1 MYQVSEALD
10 KVISGSGRTF
20 YARLNEISDGIQ
32 EIVQT
37 NFSTPDSY
45 FYVGGAIASK
55 IEVSMFTKTQ
65 EFVKGTEVR
74 FEIGAMADGAIE
86 WIPMGYFT
94 IKEQKK
100 DRNLLTFTAYDR
112 LESKLAKAY
121 KSKITKYP
129 AESKEF
135 LTDISEQTG
144 IEFDTSKLS
153 DSLMIDKI
161 LTVNDQSGEK
171 TYKEPFDG
179 FTMQQVVGYIAQL
192 HGTFAICDRSGKVT
206 FRWYEALATDYPG
219 KIGDT
224 AGSYLKDQNLSFIY
238 NTIEFL
244 KESHTYLIKT
254 NRYFDD
260 LLQSETMCQ
269 ISGISCDTENDHY
282 ESGTNIN
289 TNLSNPVMTQE
300 WLNKILKKIKDMSYY
315 PVSFS
320 FMGDPR
326 LDVGDIVTIV
336 DAKNNLIDVP
346 VMQHTI
352 TFDGGLLSEVASY
365 GFEEKEAKSPSQ
377 IALQRVKDDILTL
390 QEITAKKAT
399 FYQLNAVDAKI
410 TNLQASSITV
420 NDANILFARLDKA
433 NIEQG
438 WITSV
443 MIGDAQITNAKIQGM
458 SADKLTAGTI
468 DASIITVK
476 NLDADSI
483 TVGKINWKQLSDDV
497 NTTITDSK
505 NTANNALN
513 AANSSVQNVIIEYYS
528 STSKDQPVNGTWQ
541 TDSPDWVEGRYIWC
555 RTKTVTKSGVISYS
569 DASCITGNTGA
580 KGDKGIPGINGENG
594 KTTYLHI
601 AYANSADGTSGF
613 STNDSTN
620 KLYIGQ
626 YIDFIEA
633 DSILPSAYQWTKIK
647 GDTGAKGE
655 DGVSPVASV
664 TKTGNVTTITITDK
678 NGTHTQKVTDGTN
691 GTPGA
696 PGADGR
702 TSYFHAKYSNDGGKT
717 FTANNGEAT
726 GDWIGTYTDFVEAD
740 SMNVGAYTWV
750 KIKGDQGVQGVKA
763 LQPTRN
769 WTGTFTTIG
778 MVQGAVIGDFNR
790 TPVVGDVFLNLDGSS
805 NTGTWE
811 VTAISGTNVSIKL
824 LAYVKSKGADGK
836 NGSSVTITSKSVTYQ
851 TSVSGVTVPSGTW
864 NADVP
869 NVPNGQYLWTRT
881 VVNYSDGTSITS
893 YSVGY
898 KGVNGSN
905 GSNGKGVQSTA
916 VTYQAWGNGT
926 NTPTGGWSPTPLDTS
941 ADKPYLWTR
950 TIITYTDGSSSTSY
964 SVGSTLKGVSV
975 GARNLAES
983 TNQGIT
989 GWYWGMQTGGY
1000 TRSEVVENNVKT
1012 CKLLRDSVAQTGWS
1026 VIYYDRIGRYKW
1038 EPDTVYTVSV
1048 DVKPSVSTAIGI
1060 SFREG
1065 NGTNNLITSE
1075 RSETIQAQA
1084 NKWNRLVWNVK
1095 TVSTLPTSTGQ
1106 VLYATGMNSGTGVW
1120 YQFKNLKI
1128 EKGNQATDWTPAPED
1143 VDSGINNAQ
1152 STANSASSKADT
1164 AQSSANAAQ
1173 STANSASSKADT
1185 AQSSANA
1192 AQSTANSALSTANAA
1207 KKNEY
1212 IAFSG
1217 EGNSVGYFLI
1227 ATLKVISNYI
1237 NDDFILEANS
1247 RGFGFS
1253 RIQVRFKSGN
1263 TTDPTLESYKQE
1275 GDGNWYIAKAATSTW
1290 NIYCSKNE
1298 AWARCSVTG
1307 LSYKSG
1313 YISLTWG
1320 SGNASLPDNAI
1331 RATQMVSQA
1340 VWCYK
1345 NNQAYIDGSNLY
1357 ASTVTADKI
1366 AARSISAEKMAVG
1379 TITAASGILADSVI
1393 TNAKIADGAITNAKI
1408 ANATIES
1415 AKIKSIDAAKIT
1427 TGTITGLDAIFNRS
1441 FKVDSPYSD
1450 TDSFVIESSSNGVT
1464 IATRTKGVVSS
1475 TNDNKMFLGNDGL
1488 DIRCGTGPMRIWAN
1502 DILTIRTDSAGQIN
1516 LEVQGLNS
1524 PNPPVYVKSDAG
1536 AFKIY
1541 HEGNFGSSASYKTG
1555 LKIGSITQG
1564 SSVTDFYVP
1573 LATTSAS
1580 GLISADEK
1588 KKINVDYLPKSGGTI
1603 DNSNVDV
1610 LGLNCTSGT
1619 MSTLRFY
1626 GSGKRLGSVGFNAQ
1640 NSSLY
1645 RWNTSGT
1652 AYRILDENDLP
1663 LMADSGWVN
1672 ITLGS
1677 GITAVSYIGARARK
1691 IGNIVN
1697 VVMGVTGA
1705 TAAFQTLGT
1714 LAQGYRPPKE
1724 INLAARYYNSPTTAI
1739 SIGTDGTIKVLQT
1752 ASGGSSYNASGA
1764 ISFSITYFI

>member
-20 YARLNEISDGIQ
+20 YARLNGISDGIQ

-626 YIDFIEA
+626 YIDFIEE
-633 DSILPSAYQWTKIK
+633 DSTLPSAYQWTKIK
-647 GDTGAKGE
+647 GDTGAKG
-655 DGVSPVASV
+655 D
-664 TKTGNVTTITITDK
+664 
-678 NGTHTQKVTDGTN
+678 
-691 GTPGA
+691 
-696 PGADGR
+696 
-702 TSYFHAKYSNDGGKT
+702 
-717 FTANNGEAT
+717 
-726 GDWIGTYTDFVEAD
+726 
-740 SMNVGAYTWV
+740 
-750 KIKGDQGVQGVKA
+750 KGDQGVKA

-778 MVQGAVIGDFNR
+778 IVQGAVIGDFNR

-1275 GDGNWYIAKAATSTW
+1275 GDGNWYIAKTATSTW

-1307 LSYKSG
+1307 LSYKSDC
-1313 YISLTWG
+1313 ISLTWG

-1427 TGTITGLDAIFNRS
+1427 TGTITGLDAVFNRS

-1502 DILTIRTDSAGQIN
+1502 DILTIRTDSEGQIN

-1541 HEGNFGSSASYKTG
+1541 HEGNFGSSASYTTG

-1564 SSVTDFYVP
+1564 SSTTNFYVP

-1603 DNSNVDV
+1603 SNSNANV
-1610 LGLNCTSGT
+1610 LDLNCTSGT

-1663 LMADSGWVN
+1663 LMTDSGWVN
-1672 ITLGS
+1672 ITLSS

-1714 LAQGYRPPKE
+1714 LAQGYRPSKE

-1739 SIGTDGTIKVLQT
+1739 TIGTDGTIKLLQT

>member
-10 KVISGSGRTF
+10 GVISGSGRTF
-20 YARLNEISDGIQ
+20 YARLNGISDGIQ

-55 IEVSMFTKTQ
+55 IEVSMFTKSQ
-65 EFVKGTEVR
+65 EFVKGTEVKL
-74 FEIGAMADGAIE
+74 EIGAIADDAIE

-129 AESKEF
+129 AESKAF

-171 TYKEPFDG
+171 SYKEPFDG

-192 HGTFAICDRSGKVT
+192 HGTFAICDRNGKVT
-206 FRWYEALATDYPG
+206 FRWYGVLATDRPG

-300 WLNKILKKIKDMSYY
+300 WLNKILEKIKDMSYY

-399 FYQLNAVDAKI
+399 FNQLNAVDAKI

-443 MIGDAQITNAKIQGM
+443 MIGDAQITNAKI
-458 SADKLTAGTI
+458 
-468 DASIITVK
+468 
-476 NLDADSI
+476 
-483 TVGKINWKQLSDDV
+483 
-497 NTTITDSK
+497 
-505 NTANNALN
+505 
-513 AANSSVQNVIIEYYS
+513 
-528 STSKDQPVNGTWQ
+528 
-541 TDSPDWVEGRYIWC
+541 
-555 RTKTVTKSGVISYS
+555 
-569 DASCITGNTGA
+569 
-580 KGDKGIPGINGENG
+580 
-594 KTTYLHI
+594 
-601 AYANSADGTSGF
+601 
-613 STNDSTN
+613 
-620 KLYIGQ
+620 
-626 YIDFIEA
+626 
-633 DSILPSAYQWTKIK
+633 
-647 GDTGAKGE
+647 
-655 DGVSPVASV
+655 
-664 TKTGNVTTITITDK
+664 
-678 NGTHTQKVTDGTN
+678 
-691 GTPGA
+691 
-696 PGADGR
+696 
-702 TSYFHAKYSNDGGKT
+702 
-717 FTANNGEAT
+717 
-726 GDWIGTYTDFVEAD
+726 
-740 SMNVGAYTWV
+740 
-750 KIKGDQGVQGVKA
+750 
-763 LQPTRN
+763 
-769 WTGTFTTIG
+769 
-778 MVQGAVIGDFNR
+778 
-790 TPVVGDVFLNLDGSS
+790 
-805 NTGTWE
+805 
-811 VTAISGTNVSIKL
+811 
-824 LAYVKSKGADGK
+824 
-836 NGSSVTITSKSVTYQ
+836 
-851 TSVSGVTVPSGTW
+851 
-864 NADVP
+864 
-869 NVPNGQYLWTRT
+869 
-881 VVNYSDGTSITS
+881 
-893 YSVGY
+893 
-898 KGVNGSN
+898 
-905 GSNGKGVQSTA
+905 
-916 VTYQAWGNGT
+916 
-926 NTPTGGWSPTPLDTS
+926 
-941 ADKPYLWTR
+941 
-950 TIITYTDGSSSTSY
+950 
-964 SVGSTLKGVSV
+964 
-975 GARNLAES
+975 
-983 TNQGIT
+983 
-989 GWYWGMQTGGY
+989 
-1000 TRSEVVENNVKT
+1000 
-1012 CKLLRDSVAQTGWS
+1012 
-1026 VIYYDRIGRYKW
+1026 
-1038 EPDTVYTVSV
+1038 
-1048 DVKPSVSTAIGI
+1048 
-1060 SFREG
+1060 
-1065 NGTNNLITSE
+1065 
-1075 RSETIQAQA
+1075 
-1084 NKWNRLVWNVK
+1084 
-1095 TVSTLPTSTGQ
+1095 
-1106 VLYATGMNSGTGVW
+1106 
-1120 YQFKNLKI
+1120 
-1128 EKGNQATDWTPAPED
+1128 
-1143 VDSGINNAQ
+1143 
-1152 STANSASSKADT
+1152 
-1164 AQSSANAAQ
+1164 
-1173 STANSASSKADT
+1173 
-1185 AQSSANA
+1185 
-1192 AQSTANSALSTANAA
+1192 
-1207 KKNEY
+1207 
-1212 IAFSG
+1212 
-1217 EGNSVGYFLI
+1217 
-1227 ATLKVISNYI
+1227 
-1237 NDDFILEANS
+1237 
-1247 RGFGFS
+1247 
-1253 RIQVRFKSGN
+1253 
-1263 TTDPTLESYKQE
+1263 
-1275 GDGNWYIAKAATSTW
+1275 
-1290 NIYCSKNE
+1290 
-1298 AWARCSVTG
+1298 
-1307 LSYKSG
+1307 
-1313 YISLTWG
+1313 
-1320 SGNASLPDNAI
+1320 
-1331 RATQMVSQA
+1331 
-1340 VWCYK
+1340 
-1345 NNQAYIDGSNLY
+1345 
-1357 ASTVTADKI
+1357 
-1366 AARSISAEKMAVG
+1366 
-1379 TITAASGILADSVI
+1379 
-1393 TNAKIADGAITNAKI
+1393 

-1427 TGTITGLDAIFNRS
+1427 TGTITGLDAVFNRS

-1475 TNDNKMFLGNDGL
+1475 TNDNKIFLGNDGL

-1541 HEGNFGSSASYKTG
+1541 HEGNFGSSASYTTG

-1564 SSVTDFYVP
+1564 SSATNFYVP

-1663 LMADSGWVN
+1663 LMTDSGWVN
-1672 ITLGS
+1672 ITLSS
-1677 GITAVSYIGARARK
+1677 GITAVSYIGARVRK

-1714 LAQGYRPPKE
+1714 LAQGYRPTKE

-1739 SIGTDGTIKVLQT
+1739 AIGTDGTIKLLQT

-1764 ISFSITYFI
+1764 ISFSITYFV

>member
-20 YARLNEISDGIQ
+20 YARLNGISDGIQ

-55 IEVSMFTKTQ
+55 IEVSMFTKSQ
-65 EFVKGTEVR
+65 EFVKGTEVKL
-74 FEIGAMADGAIE
+74 EIGATADSTIE

-121 KSKITKYP
+121 KSKIVKYP
-129 AESKEF
+129 VESKEF

-144 IEFDTSKLS
+144 VEFNTSKLS

-192 HGTFAICDRSGKVT
+192 HGTFAICDRNGKVT
-206 FRWYEALATDYPG
+206 FRWYEALTTDHPG

-269 ISGISCDTENDHY
+269 ISGISCDTENNHY

-326 LDVGDIVTIV
+326 LDVGDVVTIV

-352 TFDGGLLSEVASY
+352 TFDGGLLSEVSSY
-365 GFEEKEAKSPSQ
+365 GFEEKEVKSPSE
-377 IALQRVKDDILTL
+377 IALQRIKDDILSL

-399 FYQLNAVDAKI
+399 FNQLNAVDAKI
-410 TNLQASSITV
+410 TNLQASTITV

-433 NIEQG
+433 NIQQG
-438 WITSV
+438 WITNV

-528 STSKDQPVNGTWQ
+528 STSKDQPVNGMWQ
-541 TDSPDWVEGRYIWC
+541 TDSPDWVEGRYVWC

-580 KGDKGIPGINGENG
+580 QGDRGIPGINGENG
-594 KTTYLHI
+594 QTSYLHI

-633 DSILPSAYQWTKIK
+633 DSTLPSAYQWTKIK

-655 DGVSPVASV
+655 DGVSPIASV
-664 TKTGNVTTITITDK
+664 TKSGNVTTITITDK

-696 PGADGR
+696 SGADGR

-726 GDWIGTYTDFVEAD
+726 GDWIGTYTDFTEAD
-740 SMNVGAYTWV
+740 SMSVVAYTWV
-750 KIKGDQGVQGVKA
+750 KIKGDKGDQGVQGKGIKSIKGQYYLSSSKISLVGGTWSDT
-763 LQPTRN
+763 QPT
-769 WTGTFTTIG
+769 WTEGSYIWTRSYIVWSDDTITTT
-778 MVQGAVIGDFNR
+778 
-790 TPVVGDVFLNLDGSS
+790 TPILANALNTANSVA
-805 NTGTWE
+805 NTALST
-811 VTAISGTNVSIKL
+811 
-824 LAYVKSKGADGK
+824 ADGK
-836 NGSSVTITSKSVTYQ
+836 NAVFYQ
-851 TSVSGVTVPSGTW
+851 PNQPS
-864 NADVP
+864 
-869 NVPNGQYLWTRT
+869 
-881 VVNYSDGTSITS
+881 
-893 YSVGY
+893 
-898 KGVNGSN
+898 
-905 GSNGKGVQSTA
+905 
-916 VTYQAWGNGT
+916 
-926 NTPTGGWSPTPLDTS
+926 
-941 ADKPYLWTR
+941 
-950 TIITYTDGSSSTSY
+950 
-964 SVGSTLKGVSV
+964 
-975 GARNLAES
+975 
-983 TNQGIT
+983 
-989 GWYWGMQTGGY
+989 
-1000 TRSEVVENNVKT
+1000 
-1012 CKLLRDSVAQTGWS
+1012 
-1026 VIYYDRIGRYKW
+1026 
-1038 EPDTVYTVSV
+1038 
-1048 DVKPSVSTAIGI
+1048 
-1060 SFREG
+1060 
-1065 NGTNNLITSE
+1065 
-1075 RSETIQAQA
+1075 
-1084 NKWNRLVWNVK
+1084 
-1095 TVSTLPTSTGQ
+1095 
-1106 VLYATGMNSGTGVW
+1106 ATGRKTNDVW
-1120 YQFKNLKI
+1120 YDT
-1128 EKGNQATDWTPAPED
+1128 GNENAMYYFDGKLWVKKAF
-1143 VDSGINNAQ
+1143 GNNALD
-1152 STANSASSKADT
+1152 NISASKITTGTLD
-1164 AQSSANAAQ
+1164 
-1173 STANSASSKADT
+1173 
-1185 AQSSANA
+1185 
-1192 AQSTANSALSTANAA
+1192 A
-1207 KKNEY
+1207 KK
-1212 IAFSG
+1212 
-1217 EGNSVGYFLI
+1217 VTLI
-1227 ATLKVISNYI
+1227 NLDA
-1237 NDDFILEANS
+1237 
-1247 RGFGFS
+1247 
-1253 RIQVRFKSGN
+1253 
-1263 TTDPTLESYKQE
+1263 
-1275 GDGNWYIAKAATSTW
+1275 
-1290 NIYCSKNE
+1290 
-1298 AWARCSVTG
+1298 
-1307 LSYKSG
+1307 
-1313 YISLTWG
+1313 G
-1320 SGNASLPDNAI
+1320 S
-1331 RATQMVSQA
+1331 
-1340 VWCYK
+1340 
-1345 NNQAYIDGSNLY
+1345 
-1357 ASTVTADKI
+1357 
-1366 AARSISAEKMAVG
+1366 
-1379 TITAASGILADSVI
+1379 
-1393 TNAKIADGAITNAKI
+1393 
-1408 ANATIES
+1408 
-1415 AKIKSIDAAKIT
+1415 IT

-1441 FKVDSPYSD
+1441 FTVNSPYSD
-1450 TDSFVIESSSNGVT
+1450 TQSFIIEANQNNIIIGTRIKDVLYSTDDNSIIFSTTGVTLQGGNGVVGITAKHDVT
-1464 IATRTKGVVSS
+1464 IGS
-1475 TNDNKMFLGNDGL
+1475 DGGSIYL
-1488 DIRCGTGPMRIWAN
+1488 NANGTTYN
-1502 DILTIRTDSAGQIN
+1502 DIPIYARNDLYT
-1516 LEVQGLNS
+1516 
-1524 PNPPVYVKSDAG
+1524 
-1536 AFKIY
+1536 FKIL
-1541 HEGNFGSSASYKTG
+1541 HEGNATLKSEFSSG
-1555 LKIGSITQG
+1555 VEIGSISLGTL
-1564 SSVTDFYVP
+1564 SMTLKVP
-1573 LATTSAS
+1573 LASTTQS
-1580 GLISADEK
+1580 GLITASEK
-1588 KKINVDYLPKSGGTI
+1588 SKLNTDYLPLTGGTLES
-1603 DNSNVDV
+1603 SNVNV
-1610 LGLNCTSGT
+1610 LGLNCTSGM

-1663 LMADSGWVN
+1663 LMTDSGWVN

-1677 GITAVSYIGARARK
+1677 GITAVSYIGARVRK
-1691 IGNIVN
+1691 IGSMVN

-1714 LAQGYRPPKE
+1714 LAQGYRPTKE
-1724 INLAARYYNSPTTAI
+1724 INLAARYYNSPTAAI

>member
-55 IEVSMFTKTQ
+55 IEVSMFTKSQ
-65 EFVKGTEVR
+65 KFVKGTEVR
-74 FEIGAMADGAIE
+74 FEIGATADGTIE

-121 KSKITKYP
+121 KSKIVKYP
-129 AESKEF
+129 VESKEF

-144 IEFDTSKLS
+144 VEFDTSKLS

-192 HGTFAICDRSGKVT
+192 HGTFAICDRNGKVT
-206 FRWYEALATDYPG
+206 FRWYEALTTDYPG

-269 ISGISCDTENDHY
+269 ISGISCDTENNHY

-326 LDVGDIVTIV
+326 LDVGDVVTIV

-352 TFDGGLLSEVASY
+352 TFDGGLLSEVSSY
-365 GFEEKEAKSPSQ
+365 GFEEKEVKSPSE
-377 IALQRVKDDILTL
+377 IALQRIKDDILSL

-399 FYQLNAVDAKI
+399 FNQLNAVDAKI
-410 TNLQASSITV
+410 TNLQASTITV

-433 NIEQG
+433 NIQQG
-438 WITSV
+438 WITNV

-528 STSKDQPVNGTWQ
+528 STSKDQPVNGMWQ
-541 TDSPDWVEGRYIWC
+541 TDSPDWVEGRYVWC

-580 KGDKGIPGINGENG
+580 QGDRGIPGINGENG
-594 KTTYLHI
+594 QTSYLHI

-633 DSILPSAYQWTKIK
+633 DSTLPSAYQWTKIK

-655 DGVSPVASV
+655 DGVSPIASV
-664 TKTGNVTTITITDK
+664 TKSGNVTTITITDK

-696 PGADGR
+696 SGADGR

-726 GDWIGTYTDFVEAD
+726 GDWIGTYTDFTEAD
-740 SMNVGAYTWV
+740 SMSVVAYTWV
-750 KIKGDQGVQGVKA
+750 KIKGDKGDQGVQGAQGKDGKTYYTWIKYADSATSGMSDNPTGKKYIGFAYNKSTATESTNYSDYAWSLIKGDTGSQGVKGDTGA
-763 LQPTRN
+763 TGNGIKSITYYYAKTTTQTAPSANSITATTMPQIDSTNKYLWQKEVITYTNSQTQTSVLLLAVYGNTGAKGDKGDQGVQGKGIKSIKGQYYLSSSKISLVGGTWSDTQPT
-769 WTGTFTTIG
+769 WTEGSYIWTRSYIVWSDDTITTT
-778 MVQGAVIGDFNR
+778 
-790 TPVVGDVFLNLDGSS
+790 TPILANALNTANSVA
-805 NTGTWE
+805 NTALST
-811 VTAISGTNVSIKL
+811 
-824 LAYVKSKGADGK
+824 ADGK
-836 NGSSVTITSKSVTYQ
+836 NAVFYQ
-851 TSVSGVTVPSGTW
+851 PNQPS
-864 NADVP
+864 
-869 NVPNGQYLWTRT
+869 
-881 VVNYSDGTSITS
+881 
-893 YSVGY
+893 
-898 KGVNGSN
+898 
-905 GSNGKGVQSTA
+905 
-916 VTYQAWGNGT
+916 
-926 NTPTGGWSPTPLDTS
+926 
-941 ADKPYLWTR
+941 
-950 TIITYTDGSSSTSY
+950 
-964 SVGSTLKGVSV
+964 
-975 GARNLAES
+975 
-983 TNQGIT
+983 
-989 GWYWGMQTGGY
+989 
-1000 TRSEVVENNVKT
+1000 
-1012 CKLLRDSVAQTGWS
+1012 
-1026 VIYYDRIGRYKW
+1026 
-1038 EPDTVYTVSV
+1038 
-1048 DVKPSVSTAIGI
+1048 
-1060 SFREG
+1060 
-1065 NGTNNLITSE
+1065 
-1075 RSETIQAQA
+1075 
-1084 NKWNRLVWNVK
+1084 
-1095 TVSTLPTSTGQ
+1095 
-1106 VLYATGMNSGTGVW
+1106 ATGRKTNDVW
-1120 YQFKNLKI
+1120 YDT
-1128 EKGNQATDWTPAPED
+1128 GNENAMYYFDGKLW
-1143 VDSGINNAQ
+1143 VKKVFGNNALD
-1152 STANSASSKADT
+1152 NISASKITTGTLD
-1164 AQSSANAAQ
+1164 
-1173 STANSASSKADT
+1173 
-1185 AQSSANA
+1185 
-1192 AQSTANSALSTANAA
+1192 A
-1207 KKNEY
+1207 KK
-1212 IAFSG
+1212 
-1217 EGNSVGYFLI
+1217 VTLI
-1227 ATLKVISNYI
+1227 NLDA
-1237 NDDFILEANS
+1237 
-1247 RGFGFS
+1247 
-1253 RIQVRFKSGN
+1253 
-1263 TTDPTLESYKQE
+1263 
-1275 GDGNWYIAKAATSTW
+1275 
-1290 NIYCSKNE
+1290 
-1298 AWARCSVTG
+1298 
-1307 LSYKSG
+1307 
-1313 YISLTWG
+1313 G
-1320 SGNASLPDNAI
+1320 S
-1331 RATQMVSQA
+1331 
-1340 VWCYK
+1340 
-1345 NNQAYIDGSNLY
+1345 
-1357 ASTVTADKI
+1357 
-1366 AARSISAEKMAVG
+1366 
-1379 TITAASGILADSVI
+1379 
-1393 TNAKIADGAITNAKI
+1393 
-1408 ANATIES
+1408 
-1415 AKIKSIDAAKIT
+1415 IT

-1450 TDSFVIESSSNGVT
+1450 TDSFIIESSSNGVT
-1464 IATRTKGVVSS
+1464 IATRTKDVVAS
-1475 TNDNKMFLGNDGL
+1475 TNDNRMFLGNEGL

-1502 DILTIRTDSAGQIN
+1502 DILTIRTDSEGQIN

-1677 GITAVSYIGARARK
+1677 GITAVSYIGARVRK

-1714 LAQGYRPPKE
+1714 LTQGYRPSKE

-1739 SIGTDGTIKVLQT
+1739 AIGTDGAIKLLQT

>member
-20 YARLNEISDGIQ
+20 YARLNGISDGIQ

-626 YIDFIEA
+626 YIDFIEE
-633 DSILPSAYQWTKIK
+633 DSTLPSAYQWTKIK
-647 GDTGAKGE
+647 GDTGAKG
-655 DGVSPVASV
+655 D
-664 TKTGNVTTITITDK
+664 
-678 NGTHTQKVTDGTN
+678 
-691 GTPGA
+691 
-696 PGADGR
+696 
-702 TSYFHAKYSNDGGKT
+702 
-717 FTANNGEAT
+717 
-726 GDWIGTYTDFVEAD
+726 
-740 SMNVGAYTWV
+740 
-750 KIKGDQGVQGVKA
+750 KGDQGVKA

-778 MVQGAVIGDFNR
+778 IVQGAVIGDFNR

-1275 GDGNWYIAKAATSTW
+1275 GDGNWYIAKTATSTW

-1307 LSYKSG
+1307 LSYKSDC
-1313 YISLTWG
+1313 ISLTWG

-1427 TGTITGLDAIFNRS
+1427 TGTITGLDAVFNRS

-1450 TDSFVIESSSNGVT
+1450 TDSFVIESSSNGVI

-1502 DILTIRTDSAGQIN
+1502 DILTIRTDSEGQIN

-1541 HEGNFGSSASYKTG
+1541 HEGNFGSSASYTTG

-1564 SSVTDFYVP
+1564 SSTTNFYVP

-1603 DNSNVDV
+1603 SNSNANV
-1610 LGLNCTSGT
+1610 LDLNCTSGT

-1663 LMADSGWVN
+1663 LMTDSGWVN
-1672 ITLGS
+1672 ITLSS

-1714 LAQGYRPPKE
+1714 LAQGYRPSKE

-1739 SIGTDGTIKVLQT
+1739 TIGTDGTIKLLQT

>member
-55 IEVSMFTKTQ
+55 IEVSMFTKSQ
-65 EFVKGTEVR
+65 KFVKGTEVR
-74 FEIGAMADGAIE
+74 FEIGATADGTIE

-112 LESKLAKAY
+112 FESKLAKTY
-121 KSKITKYP
+121 KSKIVKYP
-129 AESKEF
+129 VESKEF

-144 IEFDTSKLS
+144 VEFDTSKLS

-192 HGTFAICDRSGKVT
+192 HGTFAICDRNGKVT
-206 FRWYEALATDYPG
+206 FRWYEALTTDYPG

-269 ISGISCDTENDHY
+269 ISGISCDTENNHY

-326 LDVGDIVTIV
+326 LDVGDVVTIV

-352 TFDGGLLSEVASY
+352 TFDGGLLSEVSSY
-365 GFEEKEAKSPSQ
+365 GFEEKEVKSPSE
-377 IALQRVKDDILTL
+377 IALQRIKDDILSL

-399 FYQLNAVDAKI
+399 FNQLNAVDAKI
-410 TNLQASSITV
+410 TNLQASTITV

-433 NIEQG
+433 NIQQG
-438 WITSV
+438 WITNV

-528 STSKDQPVNGTWQ
+528 STSKDQPVNGMWQ
-541 TDSPDWVEGRYIWC
+541 TDSPDWVEGRYVWC

-580 KGDKGIPGINGENG
+580 QGDRGIPGINGENG
-594 KTTYLHI
+594 QTSYLHI

-633 DSILPSAYQWTKIK
+633 DSTLPSAYQWTKIK

-655 DGVSPVASV
+655 DGVSPIASV
-664 TKTGNVTTITITDK
+664 TKSGNVTTITITDK

-696 PGADGR
+696 SGADGR

-726 GDWIGTYTDFVEAD
+726 GDWIGTYTDFTEAD
-740 SMNVGAYTWV
+740 SMSVVAYTWV
-750 KIKGDQGVQGVKA
+750 KIKGDKGDQGVQGAQGKDGKTYYTWIKYADSATSGMSDNPTGKKYIGFAYNKSTATESTNYSDYAWSLIKGDTGSQGVKGD
-763 LQPTRN
+763 
-769 WTGTFTTIG
+769 TGATGNGIKSITYYYAKTTTQTAPSANSITATTMPQIDSTNKYLWQKEVITYTNSQTQTSVLLLAVYG
-778 MVQGAVIGDFNR
+778 NTGAKGDKGDQGVQGAQGKDGKTYYTWIKYADSATSGMSDNPTGKKYIGFAYNKSTATESTNYSDYAWSLIKGDTGSQGVKGDTGATGNGIKSITYYYAKTTTQTAPSANSITATTMPQIDSTNKYLWQKEVITYTNSQTQTSVLLLAVYG
-790 TPVVGDVFLNLDGSS
+790 
-805 NTGTWE
+805 NTGAKGDKGDQG
-811 VTAISGTNVSIKL
+811 VQGKGIKSIKGQYYL
-824 LAYVKSKGADGK
+824 SSSKISLVGGTWSDTQPTWTEGSYIWTRSYIIWSDDTITTTTPILANALNTANSVANTALSTADGK
-836 NGSSVTITSKSVTYQ
+836 NTVFYQ
-851 TSVSGVTVPSGTW
+851 PNQPS
-864 NADVP
+864 
-869 NVPNGQYLWTRT
+869 
-881 VVNYSDGTSITS
+881 
-893 YSVGY
+893 
-898 KGVNGSN
+898 
-905 GSNGKGVQSTA
+905 
-916 VTYQAWGNGT
+916 
-926 NTPTGGWSPTPLDTS
+926 
-941 ADKPYLWTR
+941 
-950 TIITYTDGSSSTSY
+950 
-964 SVGSTLKGVSV
+964 
-975 GARNLAES
+975 
-983 TNQGIT
+983 
-989 GWYWGMQTGGY
+989 
-1000 TRSEVVENNVKT
+1000 
-1012 CKLLRDSVAQTGWS
+1012 
-1026 VIYYDRIGRYKW
+1026 
-1038 EPDTVYTVSV
+1038 
-1048 DVKPSVSTAIGI
+1048 
-1060 SFREG
+1060 
-1065 NGTNNLITSE
+1065 
-1075 RSETIQAQA
+1075 
-1084 NKWNRLVWNVK
+1084 
-1095 TVSTLPTSTGQ
+1095 
-1106 VLYATGMNSGTGVW
+1106 ATGRKTNDVW
-1120 YQFKNLKI
+1120 YDT
-1128 EKGNQATDWTPAPED
+1128 GNENAMYYFDGKSW
-1143 VDSGINNAQ
+1143 VKKVFGNNALD
-1152 STANSASSKADT
+1152 NISASKIT
-1164 AQSSANAAQ
+1164 
-1173 STANSASSKADT
+1173 T
-1185 AQSSANA
+1185 
-1192 AQSTANSALSTANAA
+1192 
-1207 KKNEY
+1207 
-1212 IAFSG
+1212 G
-1217 EGNSVGYFLI
+1217 
-1227 ATLKVISNYI
+1227 
-1237 NDDFILEANS
+1237 IL
-1247 RGFGFS
+1247 
-1253 RIQVRFKSGN
+1253 
-1263 TTDPTLESYKQE
+1263 D
-1275 GDGNWYIAKAATSTW
+1275 
-1290 NIYCSKNE
+1290 
-1298 AWARCSVTG
+1298 
-1307 LSYKSG
+1307 
-1313 YISLTWG
+1313 
-1320 SGNASLPDNAI
+1320 
-1331 RATQMVSQA
+1331 
-1340 VWCYK
+1340 
-1345 NNQAYIDGSNLY
+1345 
-1357 ASTVTADKI
+1357 
-1366 AARSISAEKMAVG
+1366 AEKV
-1379 TITAASGILADSVI
+1379 TLINL
-1393 TNAKIADGAITNAKI
+1393 
-1408 ANATIES
+1408 
-1415 AKIKSIDAAKIT
+1415 DAGSIT

-1441 FKVDSPYSD
+1441 FTVNSPYSD
-1450 TDSFVIESSSNGVT
+1450 TQSFIIEANQNNIIIG
-1464 IATRTKGVVSS
+1464 TRIKDVLYS
-1475 TNDNKMFLGNDGL
+1475 TNDNSIIFSPTGVTLQGGNGAVVITAKHDVTIGSDGGSIYL
-1488 DIRCGTGPMRIWAN
+1488 NANGTTYN
-1502 DILTIRTDSAGQIN
+1502 DIPIYARNDLYT
-1516 LEVQGLNS
+1516 
-1524 PNPPVYVKSDAG
+1524 
-1536 AFKIY
+1536 FKIL
-1541 HEGNFGSSASYKTG
+1541 HEGNTTLKSEFSSG
-1555 LKIGSITQG
+1555 VEIGSISLGTL
-1564 SSVTDFYVP
+1564 SMTLKVP
-1573 LATTSAS
+1573 LASTTQS
-1580 GLISADEK
+1580 GLITASEK
-1588 KKINVDYLPKSGGTI
+1588 SKLNTDYLPLTGGTLES
-1603 DNSNVDV
+1603 SNVNV
-1610 LGLNCTSGT
+1610 LGLNCTSGM

-1663 LMADSGWVN
+1663 LMTDSGWVN

-1677 GITAVSYIGARARK
+1677 GITAVSYIGARVRK

-1697 VVMGVTGA
+1697 VVMGITGA

-1714 LAQGYRPPKE
+1714 LAQGYRPSKE

-1739 SIGTDGTIKVLQT
+1739 AIGTDGAIKLLQT

>member
-55 IEVSMFTKTQ
+55 IEVSMFTKSQ
-65 EFVKGTEVR
+65 EFVKGTEVKL
-74 FEIGAMADGAIE
+74 EIGAIADGAIE

-135 LTDISEQTG
+135 LTDISKQTG
-144 IEFDTSKLS
+144 VEFDTSKLS

-171 TYKEPFDG
+171 SYKEPFDG

-192 HGTFAICDRSGKVT
+192 HGTFAICDRNGKVT
-206 FRWYEALATDYPG
+206 FRWYEALTTDYPG

-269 ISGISCDTENDHY
+269 ISGISCDTENNHY

-326 LDVGDIVTIV
+326 LDVGDVVTIV

-365 GFEEKEAKSPSQ
+365 GFEEKEVKSPSE
-377 IALQRVKDDILTL
+377 IALQRVKDDVLSL

-399 FYQLNAVDAKI
+399 LNQLNAVDAKI

-433 NIEQG
+433 NIQQG
-438 WITSV
+438 WITNV
-443 MIGDAQITNAKIQGM
+443 MIGDAQITNAKI
-458 SADKLTAGTI
+458 
-468 DASIITVK
+468 
-476 NLDADSI
+476 
-483 TVGKINWKQLSDDV
+483 
-497 NTTITDSK
+497 
-505 NTANNALN
+505 
-513 AANSSVQNVIIEYYS
+513 
-528 STSKDQPVNGTWQ
+528 
-541 TDSPDWVEGRYIWC
+541 
-555 RTKTVTKSGVISYS
+555 
-569 DASCITGNTGA
+569 
-580 KGDKGIPGINGENG
+580 
-594 KTTYLHI
+594 
-601 AYANSADGTSGF
+601 
-613 STNDSTN
+613 
-620 KLYIGQ
+620 
-626 YIDFIEA
+626 
-633 DSILPSAYQWTKIK
+633 
-647 GDTGAKGE
+647 
-655 DGVSPVASV
+655 
-664 TKTGNVTTITITDK
+664 
-678 NGTHTQKVTDGTN
+678 
-691 GTPGA
+691 
-696 PGADGR
+696 
-702 TSYFHAKYSNDGGKT
+702 
-717 FTANNGEAT
+717 
-726 GDWIGTYTDFVEAD
+726 
-740 SMNVGAYTWV
+740 
-750 KIKGDQGVQGVKA
+750 
-763 LQPTRN
+763 
-769 WTGTFTTIG
+769 
-778 MVQGAVIGDFNR
+778 
-790 TPVVGDVFLNLDGSS
+790 
-805 NTGTWE
+805 
-811 VTAISGTNVSIKL
+811 
-824 LAYVKSKGADGK
+824 
-836 NGSSVTITSKSVTYQ
+836 
-851 TSVSGVTVPSGTW
+851 
-864 NADVP
+864 
-869 NVPNGQYLWTRT
+869 
-881 VVNYSDGTSITS
+881 
-893 YSVGY
+893 
-898 KGVNGSN
+898 
-905 GSNGKGVQSTA
+905 
-916 VTYQAWGNGT
+916 
-926 NTPTGGWSPTPLDTS
+926 
-941 ADKPYLWTR
+941 
-950 TIITYTDGSSSTSY
+950 
-964 SVGSTLKGVSV
+964 
-975 GARNLAES
+975 
-983 TNQGIT
+983 
-989 GWYWGMQTGGY
+989 
-1000 TRSEVVENNVKT
+1000 
-1012 CKLLRDSVAQTGWS
+1012 
-1026 VIYYDRIGRYKW
+1026 
-1038 EPDTVYTVSV
+1038 
-1048 DVKPSVSTAIGI
+1048 
-1060 SFREG
+1060 
-1065 NGTNNLITSE
+1065 
-1075 RSETIQAQA
+1075 
-1084 NKWNRLVWNVK
+1084 
-1095 TVSTLPTSTGQ
+1095 
-1106 VLYATGMNSGTGVW
+1106 
-1120 YQFKNLKI
+1120 
-1128 EKGNQATDWTPAPED
+1128 
-1143 VDSGINNAQ
+1143 
-1152 STANSASSKADT
+1152 
-1164 AQSSANAAQ
+1164 
-1173 STANSASSKADT
+1173 
-1185 AQSSANA
+1185 
-1192 AQSTANSALSTANAA
+1192 
-1207 KKNEY
+1207 
-1212 IAFSG
+1212 
-1217 EGNSVGYFLI
+1217 
-1227 ATLKVISNYI
+1227 
-1237 NDDFILEANS
+1237 
-1247 RGFGFS
+1247 
-1253 RIQVRFKSGN
+1253 
-1263 TTDPTLESYKQE
+1263 
-1275 GDGNWYIAKAATSTW
+1275 
-1290 NIYCSKNE
+1290 
-1298 AWARCSVTG
+1298 
-1307 LSYKSG
+1307 
-1313 YISLTWG
+1313 
-1320 SGNASLPDNAI
+1320 
-1331 RATQMVSQA
+1331 
-1340 VWCYK
+1340 
-1345 NNQAYIDGSNLY
+1345 
-1357 ASTVTADKI
+1357 
-1366 AARSISAEKMAVG
+1366 
-1379 TITAASGILADSVI
+1379 
-1393 TNAKIADGAITNAKI
+1393 
-1408 ANATIES
+1408 
-1415 AKIKSIDAAKIT
+1415 KSIDATKIT
-1427 TGTITGLDAIFNRS
+1427 TGTIIGLDAIFNRS

-1450 TDSFVIESSSNGVT
+1450 TDSFIIESSSNGVT
-1464 IATRTKGVVSS
+1464 IATRTKGVVAS
-1475 TNDNKMFLGNDGL
+1475 TNDNRMFLGNEGL

-1502 DILTIRTDSAGQIN
+1502 DVLTIRTDSEGQIN

-1564 SSVTDFYVP
+1564 SSMTDFYVP

-1663 LMADSGWVN
+1663 LMTDSGWVN

-1677 GITAVSYIGARARK
+1677 EITAVSYIGARVRK

-1714 LAQGYRPPKE
+1714 LAQGYRPTKE
-1724 INLAARYYNSPTTAI
+1724 INLAARYYNSPTAAI
-1739 SIGTDGTIKVLQT
+1739 AIGTDGAIKLLQT

-1764 ISFSITYFI
+1764 ISFSITYFV

>member
-55 IEVSMFTKTQ
+55 IEVSMFTKSQ
-65 EFVKGTEVR
+65 EFVKGTEVKL
-74 FEIGAMADGAIE
+74 EIGAIADGAIE

-135 LTDISEQTG
+135 LTDISKQTG
-144 IEFDTSKLS
+144 VEFDTSKLS

-171 TYKEPFDG
+171 SYKEPFDG

-192 HGTFAICDRSGKVT
+192 HGTFAICDRNGKVT
-206 FRWYEALATDYPG
+206 FRWYEALTTDYPG

-269 ISGISCDTENDHY
+269 ISGISCDTENNHY

-326 LDVGDIVTIV
+326 LDVGDVVTIV

-365 GFEEKEAKSPSQ
+365 GFEEKEVKSPSE
-377 IALQRVKDDILTL
+377 IALQRVKDDVLSL

-399 FYQLNAVDAKI
+399 LNQLNAVDAKI

-433 NIEQG
+433 NIQQG
-438 WITSV
+438 WITNV
-443 MIGDAQITNAKIQGM
+443 MIGDAQITNAKI
-458 SADKLTAGTI
+458 
-468 DASIITVK
+468 
-476 NLDADSI
+476 
-483 TVGKINWKQLSDDV
+483 
-497 NTTITDSK
+497 
-505 NTANNALN
+505 
-513 AANSSVQNVIIEYYS
+513 
-528 STSKDQPVNGTWQ
+528 
-541 TDSPDWVEGRYIWC
+541 
-555 RTKTVTKSGVISYS
+555 
-569 DASCITGNTGA
+569 
-580 KGDKGIPGINGENG
+580 
-594 KTTYLHI
+594 
-601 AYANSADGTSGF
+601 
-613 STNDSTN
+613 
-620 KLYIGQ
+620 
-626 YIDFIEA
+626 
-633 DSILPSAYQWTKIK
+633 
-647 GDTGAKGE
+647 
-655 DGVSPVASV
+655 
-664 TKTGNVTTITITDK
+664 
-678 NGTHTQKVTDGTN
+678 
-691 GTPGA
+691 
-696 PGADGR
+696 
-702 TSYFHAKYSNDGGKT
+702 
-717 FTANNGEAT
+717 
-726 GDWIGTYTDFVEAD
+726 
-740 SMNVGAYTWV
+740 
-750 KIKGDQGVQGVKA
+750 
-763 LQPTRN
+763 
-769 WTGTFTTIG
+769 
-778 MVQGAVIGDFNR
+778 
-790 TPVVGDVFLNLDGSS
+790 
-805 NTGTWE
+805 
-811 VTAISGTNVSIKL
+811 
-824 LAYVKSKGADGK
+824 
-836 NGSSVTITSKSVTYQ
+836 
-851 TSVSGVTVPSGTW
+851 
-864 NADVP
+864 
-869 NVPNGQYLWTRT
+869 
-881 VVNYSDGTSITS
+881 
-893 YSVGY
+893 
-898 KGVNGSN
+898 
-905 GSNGKGVQSTA
+905 
-916 VTYQAWGNGT
+916 
-926 NTPTGGWSPTPLDTS
+926 
-941 ADKPYLWTR
+941 
-950 TIITYTDGSSSTSY
+950 
-964 SVGSTLKGVSV
+964 
-975 GARNLAES
+975 
-983 TNQGIT
+983 
-989 GWYWGMQTGGY
+989 
-1000 TRSEVVENNVKT
+1000 
-1012 CKLLRDSVAQTGWS
+1012 
-1026 VIYYDRIGRYKW
+1026 
-1038 EPDTVYTVSV
+1038 
-1048 DVKPSVSTAIGI
+1048 
-1060 SFREG
+1060 
-1065 NGTNNLITSE
+1065 
-1075 RSETIQAQA
+1075 
-1084 NKWNRLVWNVK
+1084 
-1095 TVSTLPTSTGQ
+1095 
-1106 VLYATGMNSGTGVW
+1106 
-1120 YQFKNLKI
+1120 
-1128 EKGNQATDWTPAPED
+1128 
-1143 VDSGINNAQ
+1143 
-1152 STANSASSKADT
+1152 
-1164 AQSSANAAQ
+1164 
-1173 STANSASSKADT
+1173 
-1185 AQSSANA
+1185 
-1192 AQSTANSALSTANAA
+1192 
-1207 KKNEY
+1207 
-1212 IAFSG
+1212 
-1217 EGNSVGYFLI
+1217 
-1227 ATLKVISNYI
+1227 
-1237 NDDFILEANS
+1237 
-1247 RGFGFS
+1247 
-1253 RIQVRFKSGN
+1253 
-1263 TTDPTLESYKQE
+1263 
-1275 GDGNWYIAKAATSTW
+1275 
-1290 NIYCSKNE
+1290 
-1298 AWARCSVTG
+1298 
-1307 LSYKSG
+1307 
-1313 YISLTWG
+1313 
-1320 SGNASLPDNAI
+1320 
-1331 RATQMVSQA
+1331 
-1340 VWCYK
+1340 
-1345 NNQAYIDGSNLY
+1345 
-1357 ASTVTADKI
+1357 
-1366 AARSISAEKMAVG
+1366 
-1379 TITAASGILADSVI
+1379 
-1393 TNAKIADGAITNAKI
+1393 
-1408 ANATIES
+1408 
-1415 AKIKSIDAAKIT
+1415 KSIDATKIT

-1450 TDSFVIESSSNGVT
+1450 TDSFIIESSSNGVT
-1464 IATRTKGVVSS
+1464 IATRTKGVVAS
-1475 TNDNKMFLGNDGL
+1475 TNDNRMFLGNEGL

-1502 DILTIRTDSAGQIN
+1502 DVLTIRTDSEGQIN

-1564 SSVTDFYVP
+1564 SSMTDFYVP

-1663 LMADSGWVN
+1663 LMTDSGWVN

-1677 GITAVSYIGARARK
+1677 EITAVSYIGARVRK

-1714 LAQGYRPPKE
+1714 LAQGYRPTKE
-1724 INLAARYYNSPTTAI
+1724 INLAARYYNSPTAAI
-1739 SIGTDGTIKVLQT
+1739 AIGTDGAIKLLQT

-1764 ISFSITYFI
+1764 ISFSITYFV

>member
-20 YARLNEISDGIQ
+20 YARLNGISDGIQ

-399 FYQLNAVDAKI
+399 FNQLNAVDAKI

-468 DASIITVK
+468 DAKKVTLI
-476 NLDADSI
+476 NLDA
-483 TVGKINWKQLSDDV
+483 
-497 NTTITDSK
+497 
-505 NTANNALN
+505 
-513 AANSSVQNVIIEYYS
+513 SS
-528 STSKDQPVNGTWQ
+528 
-541 TDSPDWVEGRYIWC
+541 
-555 RTKTVTKSGVISYS
+555 
-569 DASCITGNTGA
+569 
-580 KGDKGIPGINGENG
+580 
-594 KTTYLHI
+594 
-601 AYANSADGTSGF
+601 
-613 STNDSTN
+613 
-620 KLYIGQ
+620 
-626 YIDFIEA
+626 
-633 DSILPSAYQWTKIK
+633 
-647 GDTGAKGE
+647 
-655 DGVSPVASV
+655 
-664 TKTGNVTTITITDK
+664 
-678 NGTHTQKVTDGTN
+678 
-691 GTPGA
+691 
-696 PGADGR
+696 
-702 TSYFHAKYSNDGGKT
+702 
-717 FTANNGEAT
+717 
-726 GDWIGTYTDFVEAD
+726 
-740 SMNVGAYTWV
+740 
-750 KIKGDQGVQGVKA
+750 
-763 LQPTRN
+763 
-769 WTGTFTTIG
+769 
-778 MVQGAVIGDFNR
+778 
-790 TPVVGDVFLNLDGSS
+790 
-805 NTGTWE
+805 
-811 VTAISGTNVSIKL
+811 
-824 LAYVKSKGADGK
+824 
-836 NGSSVTITSKSVTYQ
+836 
-851 TSVSGVTVPSGTW
+851 
-864 NADVP
+864 
-869 NVPNGQYLWTRT
+869 
-881 VVNYSDGTSITS
+881 
-893 YSVGY
+893 
-898 KGVNGSN
+898 
-905 GSNGKGVQSTA
+905 
-916 VTYQAWGNGT
+916 
-926 NTPTGGWSPTPLDTS
+926 
-941 ADKPYLWTR
+941 
-950 TIITYTDGSSSTSY
+950 
-964 SVGSTLKGVSV
+964 
-975 GARNLAES
+975 
-983 TNQGIT
+983 
-989 GWYWGMQTGGY
+989 
-1000 TRSEVVENNVKT
+1000 
-1012 CKLLRDSVAQTGWS
+1012 
-1026 VIYYDRIGRYKW
+1026 
-1038 EPDTVYTVSV
+1038 
-1048 DVKPSVSTAIGI
+1048 
-1060 SFREG
+1060 
-1065 NGTNNLITSE
+1065 
-1075 RSETIQAQA
+1075 
-1084 NKWNRLVWNVK
+1084 
-1095 TVSTLPTSTGQ
+1095 
-1106 VLYATGMNSGTGVW
+1106 
-1120 YQFKNLKI
+1120 
-1128 EKGNQATDWTPAPED
+1128 
-1143 VDSGINNAQ
+1143 
-1152 STANSASSKADT
+1152 
-1164 AQSSANAAQ
+1164 
-1173 STANSASSKADT
+1173 
-1185 AQSSANA
+1185 
-1192 AQSTANSALSTANAA
+1192 
-1207 KKNEY
+1207 
-1212 IAFSG
+1212 
-1217 EGNSVGYFLI
+1217 
-1227 ATLKVISNYI
+1227 
-1237 NDDFILEANS
+1237 
-1247 RGFGFS
+1247 
-1253 RIQVRFKSGN
+1253 
-1263 TTDPTLESYKQE
+1263 
-1275 GDGNWYIAKAATSTW
+1275 
-1290 NIYCSKNE
+1290 
-1298 AWARCSVTG
+1298 
-1307 LSYKSG
+1307 
-1313 YISLTWG
+1313 
-1320 SGNASLPDNAI
+1320 
-1331 RATQMVSQA
+1331 
-1340 VWCYK
+1340 
-1345 NNQAYIDGSNLY
+1345 
-1357 ASTVTADKI
+1357 
-1366 AARSISAEKMAVG
+1366 
-1379 TITAASGILADSVI
+1379 
-1393 TNAKIADGAITNAKI
+1393 
-1408 ANATIES
+1408 
-1415 AKIKSIDAAKIT
+1415 IT

-1441 FKVDSPYSD
+1441 FTVNSPYSD
-1450 TDSFVIESSSNGVT
+1450 TQSFVIEANQNNIIIG
-1464 IATRTKGVVSS
+1464 TRIKDVLYS
-1475 TNDNKMFLGNDGL
+1475 TNDNSIIFSSTGVTLQGGNGTAEITAKHDVTIESYGGSIYL
-1488 DIRCGTGPMRIWAN
+1488 YSGSGTTSGDIPI
-1502 DILTIRTDSAGQIN
+1502 
-1516 LEVQGLNS
+1516 
-1524 PNPPVYVKSDAG
+1524 YVKNDLFTFG
-1536 AFKIY
+1536 IL
-1541 HEGNFGSSASYKTG
+1541 HEGNTTLKSEFSSG
-1555 LKIGSITQG
+1555 VEIGSISLGTL
-1564 SSVTDFYVP
+1564 SMTLKVP
-1573 LATTSAS
+1573 LASTTQS

-1588 KKINVDYLPKSGGTI
+1588 KKLNVDYLPKSGGTI
-1603 DNSNVDV
+1603 DNSNADV

-1663 LMADSGWVN
+1663 LMTDSGWVN
-1672 ITLGS
+1672 ITLSS
-1677 GITAVSYIGARARK
+1677 GITAVSYIGARVRK

-1714 LAQGYRPPKE
+1714 LAQGYRPSKE

-1739 SIGTDGTIKVLQT
+1739 AIGTDGTIKLLQT
-1752 ASGGSSYNASGA
+1752 ASGGSSYDASGA